1 MISLSQSLREGSILI
16 KPDFFTPEQFK
27 ELKNRVENKYEY
39 VPTYQ
44 PAKLPPSIKR
54 LSEYEKA
61 VYKAEHRF
69 EAHPCWETL
78 PLKTVDPEFYNIIVD
93 KHQEYLSDIKFHSV
107 NCFVRK
113 ALTKEVKKSYL
124 NSEYIHLH
132 RDKAD
137 FASVVYFEEQ
147 GFNNGLA
154 FFDSTEDKI
163 PDMKISSQSNR
174 LLLYDAQKIHTACTD
189 FMFDV
194 RYVLATFISV
204 PPKRGSRYIYTR
216 TN

>member
-27 ELKNRVENKYEY
+27 EFKRRVENDYEY

-44 PAKLPPSIKR
+44 PAILPLSINR
-54 LSEYEKA
+54 LSSVEIAAFKA
-61 VYKAEHRF
+61 KHRF

-78 PLKTVDPEFYNIIVD
+78 PLKDSDPEFYNIIVD
-93 KHQEYLSDIKFHSV
+93 KHKEYLSDIKFYGV

-113 ALTKEVKKSYL
+113 ALTEEIKKSYL
-124 NSEYIHLH
+124 NSEYIHPH
-132 RDKAD
+132 TDKSD

-154 FFDSTEDKI
+154 FFEEGEDKI

-174 LLLYDAQKIHTACTD
+174 LLLYDAKKRHSACSD
-189 FMFDV
+189 FKFNV
-194 RYVLATFISV
+194 RYVLATFIAE
-204 PPKRGSRYIYTR
+204 PPQRGSRYIYTR
-216 TN
+216 R